1 MIPQI
6 GIMQGRL
13 SPPQDGR
20 FQFFPRNWQA
30 EFPLAKQLGFDLIEW
45 IYDEG
50 DWHPRWGFNPIIDRE
65 WREEIRNLSFTH
77 NVGVHSICADY
88 FMNGGFSRSTDNQVS
103 ILNALIFIARSLKIK
118 IIVLPFLEMMA
129 IKNWK
134 KETEVI
140 KNIGSVLDLCNL
152 YGVKLAL
159 ETELDGKNI
168 KRFIKKFN
176 SPHVGVCYDLGNTVS
191 YGHNSPWDIRLLGDL
206 IFEVHIKD
214 RKIGSD
220 KSVNLGEGDV
230 DFNGCFKALK
240 NIGFNGPMILQANRS
255 DVDYLDDAKRQL
267 DFVKTKWRN

>member
-1 MIPQI
+1 MTPEI

-65 WREEIRNLSFTH
+65 WREEIRNLSFTY

-88 FMNGGFSRSTDNQVS
+88 FMNGGFSRSTDNQIS

-118 IIVLPFLEMMA
+118 IIVLPFLEKVT
-129 IKNWK
+129 IKNRKQK
-134 KETEVI
+134 KEVI
-140 KNIGSVLDLCNL
+140 ENIRAVLGLCHL

-159 ETELDGKNI
+159 ETELDAVSL
-168 KRFIKKFN
+168 RHFIRMFQ
-176 SPHVGVCYDLGNTVS
+176 SPCVGVCYDLGNTAS
-191 YGHNSPWDIRLLGDL
+191 YGHDLPKDIGFLGDM

-214 RKIGSD
+214 RKIGSA

-255 DVDYLDDAKRQL
+255 DVYYLDDAKRQL